1 MKDYILNP
9 IETFNNLWAYWW
21 KLKLGKCAFN
31 VKLRTI
37 DANPNM
43 VDTIRNMVRPSGKK
57 DGMKLTGM
65 VVALSRFISKHS
77 ENGMPFFKLL
87 KKAESSSGM
96 ARLARHL
103 KGLKLSSP
111 SLS

>member
-1 MKDYILNP
+1 MEDYILNP

-21 KLKLGKCAFN
+21 KLKLGKCVFN
-31 VKLRTI
+31 GKLRRME
-37 DANPNM
+37 ANPNM

-57 DGMKLTGM
+57 DGMKLTSM

>member
-1 MKDYILNP
+1 
-9 IETFNNLWAYWW
+9 
-21 KLKLGKCAFN
+21 
-31 VKLRTI
+31 
-37 DANPNM
+37 
-43 VDTIRNMVRPSGKK
+43 
-57 DGMKLTGM
+57 M